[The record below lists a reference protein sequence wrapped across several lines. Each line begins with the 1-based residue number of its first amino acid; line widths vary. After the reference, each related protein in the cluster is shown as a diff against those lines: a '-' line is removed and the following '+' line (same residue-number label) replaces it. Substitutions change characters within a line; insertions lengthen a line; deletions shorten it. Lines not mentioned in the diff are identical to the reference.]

1 MAERGADLKYIIGFQ
16 SNDTPVV
23 QATKSL
29 NKLVAQEKLL
39 NKAFKENLIS
49 SAIYKKGIKE
59 VREEVTRLKTAVA
72 AGGAALDKYNAGL
85 VQSKNKMNKFG
96 MVSQQVGYQVGDF
109 FVQVQSGTS
118 ALVAFGQQG
127 TQLAGLLPGVAGAVV
142 GISLAVGTMLARSF
156 MEANQELE
164 PLIDRLQELPSLY
177 DDIDN
182 ISITLSE
189 SIVLPWMEG
198 AAAIDGYL
206 AKLQETKQQDVS
218 NTLEDLLGQRA
229 GFFSVKGA
237 RSALGISSGAIGLG
251 AGFEDAIAEAK
262 KEIQE
267 LKDILSLGYKTKAT
281 ESGLIVNVEDEIARL
296 QGRIVELKAEYTDL
310 KTAFLEPDMEKRISS
325 ILSLRQE
332 YVETLGDDSTAVAA
346 IDELIKEAGLTEEIL
361 KTRENQLKVA
371 EDLLELENDAIEGI
385 NKFYNREKKEQ
396 DKAAARQAKLLKSA
410 QDQLDVEKLRLT
422 SLQGYNSEGEKTQDI
437 LDAEVALA
445 AEIVKK
451 KWEQKFALNGIS
463 QEEQKLIDAL
473 VKQAE
478 QQERAEQSIKKAKD
492 DAREFAKEMAS
503 AARASEKLANFL
515 GKSDDKLPA
524 LRAKL
529 AVLRAGGSRG
539 EADIAGAA
547 AGARSAVTE
556 AYGGSLAG
564 APPSVIGEA
573 DKYVANKAEE
583 ARLQAEINE
592 LLKTKKDLTNIKDD
606 IRDAEEKLKLDR
618 ASVFATREEI
628 GYLTILR
635 DLKQANKDADIGMD
649 PSALDKT
656 ARRLAQ
662 YQEETKH
669 LEDLRDLTTD
679 WAQSF
684 GDAIVSVVDGTE
696 KAKDAF
702 NKLALAIVKDLYD
715 IFVVKQITGFIT
727 GTVGSTWS
735 DLGKVGAPSMGDFD
749 GGGYTGNG
757 PRSGGLDGK
766 GGFMAMLHPRET
778 VIDHTKGGSSG
789 VVVNQTIN
797 VSTGVQQTVRAEVMG
812 LMPQIAAASKGAV
825 LDAKRRGGA
834 YAGAF

>member
-1 MAERGADLKYIIGFQ
+1 MANDDLRYLIKFDTDDADLISANRNAKLLQREIDKLKKELNALGSAQ
-16 SNDTPVV
+16 SKSTAFTKGQTAAMKQYQAQIKRLETALRSGGDAINQQANALV
-23 QATKSL
+23 QA
-29 NKLVAQEKLL
+29 
-39 NKAFKENLIS
+39 
-49 SAIYKKGIKE
+49 
-59 VREEVTRLKTAVA
+59 
-72 AGGAALDKYNAGL
+72 
-85 VQSKNKMNKFG
+85 KNKMNKFG

-127 TQLAGLLPGVAGAVV
+127 TQLAGLLPGVTGAIV

-156 MEANQELE
+156 MEA
-164 PLIDRLQELPSLY
+164 SK
-177 DDIDN
+177 
-182 ISITLSE
+182 
-189 SIVLPWMEG
+189 
-198 AAAIDGYL
+198 AA
-206 AKLQETKQQDVS
+206 ETSASSFKNFQK
-218 NTLEDLLGQRA
+218 
-229 GFFSVKGA
+229 SVKETRDDTKELKA
-237 RSALGISSGAIGLG
+237 SLDAVK
-251 AGFEDAIAEAK
+251 AGFESTEEYQLTQAILASKERIKDLEDKIGKLMIVNNSTSAAMVKGFQKRIEAE
-262 KEIQE
+262 KEAVEDTKERLRLLSRSSQE
-267 LKDILSLGYKTKAT
+267 LKTQQELAEEALEEKRELLIVHGEMLLELRQETALLRIQNTVGKDSAEYSQKKRDIEKDNFQYQILSLGLSEDQVIELEDQFEVLQEQQAILDEMNRDKDSLIKA
-281 ESGLIVNVEDEIARL
+281 A
-296 QGRIVELKAEYTDL
+296 K
-310 KTAFLEPDMEKRISS
+310 
-325 ILSLRQE
+325 
-332 YVETLGDDSTAVAA
+332 
-346 IDELIKEAGLTEEIL
+346 DELQI
-361 KTRENQLKVA
+361 
-371 EDLLELENDAIEGI
+371 
-385 NKFYNREKKEQ
+385 
-396 DKAAARQAKLLKSA
+396 
-410 QDQLDVEKLRLT
+410 EKLKLT

-445 AEIVKK
+445 AEIVRK

-473 VKQAE
+473 VEQAE
-478 QQERAEQSIKKAKD
+478 LQERAEQSIKKAKD

-592 LLKTKKDLTNIKDD
+592 LLKTKKELTNIKDD

-618 ASVFATREEI
+618 ASVFATREEV
-628 GYLTILR
+628 GYLTTLKSLR
-635 DLKQANKDADIGMD
+635 DANKDADIKMSD
-649 PSALDKT
+649 QRLQET
-656 ARRLAQ
+656 AKRLAQ

-702 NKLALAIVKDLYD
+702 NNLALAIVKDLYD
-715 IFVVKQITGFIT
+715 IFVVKQITGFVT

-735 DLGKVGAPSMGDFD
+735 DLGKVGAPSLD

-778 VIDHTKGGSSG
+778 IVDHTKGGSSG

>member
-1 MAERGADLKYIIGFQ
+1 MANDDLRYLIKFDTDDADLISANRNAKLLQREIDKLKKELNALGSAQ
-16 SNDTPVV
+16 SKSTAFTKGQTAAMKQYQAQIKRLETALKSGGDAINQQANALV
-23 QATKSL
+23 QA
-29 NKLVAQEKLL
+29 
-39 NKAFKENLIS
+39 
-49 SAIYKKGIKE
+49 
-59 VREEVTRLKTAVA
+59 
-72 AGGAALDKYNAGL
+72 
-85 VQSKNKMNKFG
+85 KNKMNKFG

-127 TQLAGLLPGVAGAVV
+127 TQLAGLLPGVTGAIV

-156 MEANQELE
+156 MEA
-164 PLIDRLQELPSLY
+164 SK
-177 DDIDN
+177 
-182 ISITLSE
+182 
-189 SIVLPWMEG
+189 
-198 AAAIDGYL
+198 AA
-206 AKLQETKQQDVS
+206 ETSASSFKNFQK
-218 NTLEDLLGQRA
+218 
-229 GFFSVKGA
+229 SVKETRDDTKELKA
-237 RSALGISSGAIGLG
+237 SLDAVK
-251 AGFEDAIAEAK
+251 AGFESAEEYQLNQAIVASKERIKDLEADIGKLMMVNNSTSAAIVKRSLKRIEAE
-262 KEIQE
+262 KEAIGESQERLRLLSRQSDE
-267 LKDILSLGYKTKAT
+267 LKTQLQLNQDIFDKRRELSITYGEMLLDLQQETALLKLENTVGKDSVEYSKKKRDIEKTNFQYRAYSLGLSGEQLDSLEDQFEVLQEQQAILDEMNRDKGSLIKA
-281 ESGLIVNVEDEIARL
+281 A
-296 QGRIVELKAEYTDL
+296 K
-310 KTAFLEPDMEKRISS
+310 
-325 ILSLRQE
+325 
-332 YVETLGDDSTAVAA
+332 
-346 IDELIKEAGLTEEIL
+346 DELQI
-361 KTRENQLKVA
+361 
-371 EDLLELENDAIEGI
+371 
-385 NKFYNREKKEQ
+385 
-396 DKAAARQAKLLKSA
+396 
-410 QDQLDVEKLRLT
+410 EKLKLA

-445 AEIVKK
+445 AEIVRK

-473 VKQAE
+473 VEQAE
-478 QQERAEQSIKKAKD
+478 LQERAEQSIKKAKD

-547 AGARSAVTE
+547 AGAKSALSEQLGSMPYGPDRAKIE
-556 AYGGSLAG
+556 AVY
-564 APPSVIGEA
+564 I
-573 DKYVANKAEE
+573 ANKTEE

-628 GYLTILR
+628 GYLTILKSLR
-635 DLKQANKDADIGMD
+635 DANKDADIKMSD
-649 PSALDKT
+649 QRLQET
-656 ARRLAQ
+656 AKRLAQ

-669 LEDLRDLTTD
+669 LEDLKDLTTD

-702 NKLALAIVKDLYD
+702 NNLALAIVKDLYD

-778 VIDHTKGGSSG
+778 VVDHTKGGSSG

>member
-59 VREEVTRLKTAVA
+59 VREEVNRLKTAVA

-127 TQLAGLLPGVAGAVV
+127 TQLAGLLPGVTGAIV

-182 ISITLSE
+182 ISTTLSG

-198 AAAIDGYL
+198 AAAIDVYL
-206 AKLQETKQQDVS
+206 AKLQETKQQDIS
-218 NTLEDLLGQRA
+218 KTLGDLLGQRA
-229 GFFSVKGA
+229 GLFSVKGA

-262 KEIQE
+262 EEIQE
-267 LKDILSLGYKTKAT
+267 LKDILSLGYTTKAT
-281 ESGLIVNVEDEIARL
+281 EGGLIVSVEGEIERL

-310 KTAFLEPDMEKRISS
+310 KAAFLEPDMEKKISS

-361 KTRENQLKVA
+361 KTREKQLEVA
-371 EDLLELENDAIEGI
+371 EDLLELENDAIKGI

-410 QDQLDVEKLRLT
+410 QDQLAVEKLRLT

-463 QEEQKLIDAL
+463 QEEQKLIAAL
-473 VKQAE
+473 VDQAE
-478 QQERAEQSIKKAKD
+478 LQERAEQSIKKAKD

-529 AVLRAGGSRG
+529 SVLRAGGSRG
-539 EADIAGAA
+539 EADIAGAR
-547 AGARSAVTE
+547 AGAKSALSEQLGSMPYGPDRAKIE
-556 AYGGSLAG
+556 AVY
-564 APPSVIGEA
+564 I
-573 DKYVANKAEE
+573 ANKTEE

-592 LLKTKKDLTNIKDD
+592 LLKTKKELTNIKDD

-656 ARRLAQ
+656 AKRLAQ

-702 NKLALAIVKDLYD
+702 NNLALAIVKDLYD

-778 VIDHTKGGSSG
+778 VVDHTKGGSSG

>member
-1 MAERGADLKYIIGFQ
+1 MANDDLRYLIKFDTDDADLISANRNAKLLQREIDKLKKELNALGSAQ
-16 SNDTPVV
+16 SKSTAFTKGQTAAMKQYQAQIKRLETALKSGGDAINQQANALV
-23 QATKSL
+23 QA
-29 NKLVAQEKLL
+29 
-39 NKAFKENLIS
+39 
-49 SAIYKKGIKE
+49 
-59 VREEVTRLKTAVA
+59 
-72 AGGAALDKYNAGL
+72 
-85 VQSKNKMNKFG
+85 KNKMNKFG

-127 TQLAGLLPGVAGAVV
+127 TQLAGLLPGVTGAIV

-156 MEANQELE
+156 MEA
-164 PLIDRLQELPSLY
+164 SK
-177 DDIDN
+177 
-182 ISITLSE
+182 
-189 SIVLPWMEG
+189 
-198 AAAIDGYL
+198 AA
-206 AKLQETKQQDVS
+206 ETSASSFKNFQK
-218 NTLEDLLGQRA
+218 
-229 GFFSVKGA
+229 SVKETRDDTKELKA
-237 RSALGISSGAIGLG
+237 SLDAVK
-251 AGFEDAIAEAK
+251 AGFESAEEYQLNQAIVASKERIKDLEADIGKLMMVNNSTSAAIVKRSLKRIEAE
-262 KEIQE
+262 KEAIGESQERLRLLSRQSDE
-267 LKDILSLGYKTKAT
+267 LKTQLQLNQDIFDKRRELSITYGEMLLDLQQETALLKLENTVGKDSVEYSKKKRDIEKTNFQYRAYSLGLSGEQLDSLEDQFEVLQEQQAILDEMNRDKGSLIKA
-281 ESGLIVNVEDEIARL
+281 A
-296 QGRIVELKAEYTDL
+296 K
-310 KTAFLEPDMEKRISS
+310 
-325 ILSLRQE
+325 
-332 YVETLGDDSTAVAA
+332 
-346 IDELIKEAGLTEEIL
+346 DELQI
-361 KTRENQLKVA
+361 
-371 EDLLELENDAIEGI
+371 
-385 NKFYNREKKEQ
+385 
-396 DKAAARQAKLLKSA
+396 
-410 QDQLDVEKLRLT
+410 EKLKLA

-445 AEIVKK
+445 AEIVRK

-473 VKQAE
+473 VEQAE
-478 QQERAEQSIKKAKD
+478 LQERAEQSIKKAKD

-529 AVLRAGGSRG
+529 AVLRAGGSWG

-547 AGARSAVTE
+547 AGAKSALSEQLGSMPYGPDRAKIE
-556 AYGGSLAG
+556 AVY
-564 APPSVIGEA
+564 I
-573 DKYVANKAEE
+573 ANKTEE

-628 GYLTILR
+628 GYLTILKSLR
-635 DLKQANKDADIGMD
+635 DANKDADIKMSD
-649 PSALDKT
+649 QRLQET
-656 ARRLAQ
+656 AKRLAQ

-669 LEDLRDLTTD
+669 LEDLKDLTTD

-702 NKLALAIVKDLYD
+702 NNLALAIVKDLYD

-778 VIDHTKGGSSG
+778 VVDHTKGGSSG

>member
-1 MAERGADLKYIIGFQ
+1 
-16 SNDTPVV
+16 
-23 QATKSL
+23 
-29 NKLVAQEKLL
+29 
-39 NKAFKENLIS
+39 
-49 SAIYKKGIKE
+49 
-59 VREEVTRLKTAVA
+59 
-72 AGGAALDKYNAGL
+72 
-85 VQSKNKMNKFG
+85 

-142 GISLAVGTMLARSF
+142 GISLAVGTMLLRSLLEGAGAVKDFQEEFQQAQEAVDSLKDSLELLSEEDSKLEETFGNYTSYVKGLEQAALSAAKTLARI
-156 MEANQELE
+156 ELGE
-164 PLIDRLQELPSLY
+164 SVAALAKEIDDGFFDGFTPIGKMIFGEKGGALKALGLQNTGLKEQDFLNLKVNIETESLEDAAEDVEFIIDRINKRQGDL
-177 DDIDN
+177 
-182 ISITLSE
+182 TK
-189 SIVLPWMEG
+189 EG
-198 AAAIDGYL
+198 SKFLI
-206 AKLQETKQQDVS
+206 K
-218 NTLEDLLGQRA
+218 
-229 GFFSVKGA
+229 
-237 RSALGISSGAIGLG
+237 
-251 AGFEDAIAEAK
+251 
-262 KEIQE
+262 
-267 LKDILSLGYKTKAT
+267 LKDVGVTLAQQIALLNGSAKAA
-281 ESGLIVNVEDEIARL
+281 EDSNEAIKDFADLEKIANN
-296 QGRIVELKAEYTDL
+296 
-310 KTAFLEPDMEKRISS
+310 
-325 ILSLRQE
+325 
-332 YVETLGDDSTAVAA
+332 A
-346 IDELIKEAGLTEEIL
+346 IKGINKYYSKI
-361 KTRENQLKVA
+361 A
-371 EDLLELENDAIEGI
+371 EDLE
-385 NKFYNREKKEQ
+385 
-396 DKAAARQAKLLKSA
+396 KAAEKQAKLLKSA
-410 QDQLDVEKLRLT
+410 QDQLAVEKLRLT

-463 QEEQKLIDAL
+463 QEEQKLIAAL
-473 VKQAE
+473 VDQAE
-478 QQERAEQSIKKAKD
+478 LQERAEQSIKKAKD

-515 GKSDDKLPA
+515 SKSDDKLPA

-529 AVLRAGGSRG
+529 SVLRAGGSRG

-592 LLKTKKDLTNIKDD
+592 LLKTKKELTNIKDD

-656 ARRLAQ
+656 AKRLAQ

-702 NKLALAIVKDLYD
+702 NNLALAIVKDLYD

-727 GTVGSTWS
+727 GTVGNTWS
-735 DLGKVGAPSMGDFD
+735 DLGKVGVGGYD

-766 GGFMAMLHPRET
+766 GGFMAMLHPKET
-778 VIDHTKGGSSG
+778 VVDHTKGGSSG